1 LNNVQLLEMS
11 KKIYTKSN
19 RGPHEIILFNDDRI
33 TFDHVVDCLM
43 SYCDYNELQAYQC
56 AIIVDTAGQCSIY
69 TDTYDE
75 CIQVSALLNRSNLKT
90 IVKKYKKK

>member
-1 LNNVQLLEMS
+1 
-11 KKIYTKSN
+11 
-19 RGPHEIILFNDDRI
+19 
-33 TFDHVVDCLM
+33 M

-56 AIIVDTAGQCSIY
+56 AVIVDQAGECSIF

-75 CIQVSALLNRSNLKT
+75 CIQVSTLLNKSKLKT

>member
-1 LNNVQLLEMS
+1 
-11 KKIYTKSN
+11 
-19 RGPHEIILFNDDRI
+19 
-33 TFDHVVDCLM
+33 M

>member
-1 LNNVQLLEMS
+1 MS

-19 RGPHEIILFNDDRI
+19 RGLHEVILFNDDKI

-56 AIIVDTAGQCSIY
+56 AVIVDRAGQCSIF
-69 TDTYDE
+69 TDVYDE
-75 CIQVSALLNRSNLKT
+75 CIQVSTLLNKSKLKT
-90 IVKKYKKK
+90 ILAAKNFLSKN